1 MRKRRL
7 TSRRGVPFSRDVC
20 GREGMGHEAELHFK
34 NSWNQLCRLRSEFN
48 KDGPMYAN
56 PLEIRH
62 IGDPYILK

>member
-1 MRKRRL
+1 
-7 TSRRGVPFSRDVC
+7 
-20 GREGMGHEAELHFK
+20 MGHEAELHFK